1 MFDLI
6 YKITGF
12 ISAILGAFAAG
23 IAVYLF
29 LFKRKPIMSIFRLLI
44 NYSMNLSLTEL
55 KTKLEKL
62 NEFNP
67 SDSQQREDM
76 LNIFHEIIGQIQGNS
91 VLKEKCDTILSKI
104 KNFVNIPKLISETRK
119 RSLVSELRENL
130 RNIELDTYDSIIRR

>member
-6 YKITGF
+6 CKITGF
-12 ISAILGAFAAG
+12 ISAILAAFASG

-29 LFKRKPIMSIFRLLI
+29 LFKRKPIISIFRLLI

-62 NEFNP
+62 NELSA
-67 SDSQQREDM
+67 SDSQQREDL
-76 LNIFHEIIGQIQGNS
+76 LNVFHEIIGQIQGNS
-91 VLKEKCDTILSKI
+91 VLEKKCDTILSKI
-104 KNFVNIPKLISETRK
+104 KNFVNSPKLMSEPRK

-130 RNIELDTYDSIIRR
+130 RNLELETYDSIFRR

>member
-12 ISAILGAFAAG
+12 ISSILAAFAAG
-23 IAVYLF
+23 IAAYLF
-29 LFKRKPIMSIFRLLI
+29 FFKRKPIISIFRLLI

-62 NEFNP
+62 NEFNAN
-67 SDSQQREDM
+67 DSQQIEDM

-104 KNFVNIPKLISETRK
+104 KNFVNSPKLISEPRK

-130 RNIELDTYDSIIRR
+130 RNLELETYDYIFRR